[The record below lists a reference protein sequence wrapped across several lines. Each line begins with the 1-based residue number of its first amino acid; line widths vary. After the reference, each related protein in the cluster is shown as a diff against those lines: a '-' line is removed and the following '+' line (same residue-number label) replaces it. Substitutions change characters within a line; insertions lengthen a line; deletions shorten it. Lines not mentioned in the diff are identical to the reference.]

1 MTTENSANLEV
12 ELKFPLL
19 ETAAAVVAALNRLGA
34 VWRETI
40 TQVDSYFAHP
50 SRDFVTT
57 DEALRLRAIGKQ
69 NFITYK
75 GPKLDST
82 TKTRREIEI
91 EYAAGSTAHQQF
103 TSLLEAVGF
112 RLAGE
117 VRKQRQCGQIPW
129 QGREIELALDEVVEL
144 GSFLELELLVPAAE
158 LEEAKRALQS
168 LAAELQLGASERRG
182 YLDLLRRAK

>member
-1 MTTENSANLEV
+1 MQSDSSAYLEV
-12 ELKFPLL
+12 ELKFPLT
-19 ETAAAVVAALNRLGA
+19 ESQSVVAALNRLGA

-40 TQVDSYFAHP
+40 TQTDGYFAHP
-50 SRDFVTT
+50 SRDFVAT
-57 DEALRLRAIGKQ
+57 DEALRLRAVGER

-91 EYAAGSTAHQQF
+91 EYATGGTAHQRF
-103 TSLLEAVGF
+103 SSLLEAVGF
-112 RLAGE
+112 HLAGE
-117 VRKQRQCGQIPW
+117 VRKQRQCGHIQW
-129 QGREIELALDEVVEL
+129 QGREIELALDEVAGL

-158 LEEAKRALQS
+158 LEEAKSTLQS

-182 YLDLLRRAK
+182 YLDLLRQGK